1 VGGGA
6 VNLSIGNTAALAFGL
21 LFTRAAALIV
31 ALPAML
37 GVSVP
42 VRVRLLL
49 ALLLAA
55 ALMPGAAIALPKA
68 GGLLTIAVL
77 VLREAAVGMTLSLA
91 GALVVGAVTIV
102 GELAGSNMELANG
115 AILRGT
121 VTMPNSLADGLGTMT
136 GLLFFIAGFQRSLLI
151 ALGQSLRVAPLGRIG
166 IPDPSGVL
174 ALGGR
179 MFSIAF
185 GLALPLLVPL
195 FVLALAQGAIA
206 RLAPQ
211 INILIA
217 APAAIALAGLV
228 LLGLDAY
235 GLTAGIMRAWSV
247 VMAAMLR
254 WSHG

>member
-1 VGGGA
+1 MGGGA
-6 VNLSIGNTAALAFGL
+6 LSISIGNAVALAFGL
-21 LFTRAAALIV
+21 LFTRAAGLTG

-37 GVSVP
+37 GVP
-42 VRVRLLL
+42 MPIRLRLLL
-49 ALLLAA
+49 A
-55 ALMPGAAIALPKA
+55 AL
-68 GGLLTIAVL
+68 
-77 VLREAAVGMTLSLA
+77 LA
-91 GALVVGAVTIV
+91 GALMPEATMVAPKGDGFLAVAILVIRELGVGVMLSFAGAVVVGAVTIMGDLV
-102 GELAGSNMELANG
+102 GANMELADG

-121 VTMPNSLADGLGTMT
+121 VLMPNSLADGLGTMS
-136 GLLFFIAGFQRSLLI
+136 GLLFFVAGLQRTLFI
-151 ALGQSLRVAPLGRIG
+151 ALGQSLGVAPLGEIG
-166 IPDPSGVL
+166 IPDPNGML

-195 FVLALAQGAIA
+195 FVLALAQGVIA

-217 APAAIALAGLV
+217 APAAIVIAGLV
-228 LLGLDAY
+228 LLGLDAF

-247 VMAAMLR
+247 VMAATVR

>member
-1 VGGGA
+1 MDGGA
-6 VNLSIGNTAALAFGL
+6 VTLSVGNTAALAFGL
-21 LFTRAAALIV
+21 LFTRAAAVTV

-37 GVSVP
+37 GISVP

-55 ALMPGAAIALPKA
+55 GLMPAATIVMPKA
-68 GGLLTIAVL
+68 GGLLAVAIL
-77 VLREAAVGMTLSLA
+77 VVREAAVGVSLSLA
-91 GALVVGAVTIV
+91 GAIVVGAVTIM
-102 GELAGSNMELANG
+102 GDLAGSNMELADG

-121 VTMPNSLADGLGTMT
+121 VMMPNSLADGLGTMT
-136 GLLFFIAGFQRSLLI
+136 GLLFFIAGFQRSLFI

-166 IPDPSGVL
+166 IPDPSGMI

-179 MFSIAF
+179 MFSLAF

-217 APAAIALAGLV
+217 APAAIALAGFV

-247 VMAAMLR
+247 VMAATLR